1 VVENPPFTGETT
13 TMQETDAMDFYQRI
27 VDGTKDY
34 KTIDLEHRDGYL
46 LAGVEMHAI
55 DKQTLA
61 GVIERL
67 PQQMFEAVEDADGDA
82 EEAEEEMEGDLSAVT
97 EDTVGAF
104 EDLLSESLD
113 HSELTTTQIAQIVSE
128 LDFETLFTLGTE
140 VINMS
145 VEETGAVRDFHEHE

>member
-1 VVENPPFTGETT
+1 
-13 TMQETDAMDFYQRI
+13 MQETDAMDFYQRI
-27 VDGTKDY
+27 VEGTKNY
-34 KTIDLEHRDGYL
+34 KTIDLEHQDGYRL
-46 LAGVEMHAI
+46 EGVEMHAI

-67 PQQMFEAVEDADGDA
+67 PQQMFEAVEEADGDA

-97 EDTVGAF
+97 EDTVAAF
-104 EDLLSESLD
+104 EDLLSDSLNHPD
-113 HSELTTTQIAQIVSE
+113 LTKSQIGQIVAE

-145 VEETGAVRDFHEHE
+145 VEETGAIRDFHERE